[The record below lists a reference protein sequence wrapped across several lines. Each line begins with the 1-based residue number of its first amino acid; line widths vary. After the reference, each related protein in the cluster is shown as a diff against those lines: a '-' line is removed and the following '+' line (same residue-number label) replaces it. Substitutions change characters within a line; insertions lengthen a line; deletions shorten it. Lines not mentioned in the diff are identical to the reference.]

1 MAERVAAA
9 PMPILPTGINK
20 ETGFTMVEL
29 LVVLA
34 VMAIISG
41 AVIIAMGPALRDARL
56 RTGCRTIMAALNYAR
71 SHAVT
76 ERTDTRVIFAN
87 DGNGVHVEEITA
99 DDRGE
104 DVIRPVT
111 TPAGRFHRLP
121 DNVTM
126 LVVKN
131 SSVNENWIRFTELGQ
146 AENALIRIDDNYGR
160 TWTVVVDAITGRG
173 EVLQAEDEE

>member
-111 TPAGRFHRLP
+111 TPAGRFHRLH
-121 DNVTM
+121 
-126 LVVKN
+126 
-131 SSVNENWIRFTELGQ
+131 IF
-146 AENALIRIDDNYGR
+146 
-160 TWTVVVDAITGRG
+160 
-173 EVLQAEDEE
+173 

>member
-1 MAERVAAA
+1 
-9 PMPILPTGINK
+9 MPISPIGINK

-34 VMAIISG
+34 MMAIISG
-41 AVIIAMGPALRDARL
+41 MMILSLGPALRDARL
-56 RTGCRTIMAALNYAR
+56 RTGCRTIMAALKYAR

-87 DGNGVHVEEITA
+87 DGKGVHVEEITA

-104 DVIRPVT
+104 DAIRPVT
-111 TPAGRFHRLP
+111 APAGRFRRLP
-121 DNVTM
+121 NNITV
-126 LVVKN
+126 LVVRKPGGD
-131 SSVNENWIRFTELGQ
+131 ENWIRFTELGQ
-146 AENALIRIDDNYGR
+146 TENALIRIGDDYGR
-160 TWTVVVDAITGRG
+160 TRTVAVDAVTGRC